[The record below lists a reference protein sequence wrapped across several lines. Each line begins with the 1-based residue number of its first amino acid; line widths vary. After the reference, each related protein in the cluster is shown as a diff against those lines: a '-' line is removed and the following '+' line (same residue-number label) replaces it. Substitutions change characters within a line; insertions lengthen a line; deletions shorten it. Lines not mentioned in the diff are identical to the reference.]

1 MNPEKR
7 YREAR
12 KGVLASILGN
22 IFLSIFKLIAG
33 ILGNSIAVIADS
45 IHSISDILTSIVVW
59 IGIKFG
65 KKPPDR
71 YHPYGHGDLE
81 PIAGLIVAIA
91 LGIVGFEL
99 LRHALSTAIFGTY
112 TTPGAIA
119 IIAALVCIFLKYWM
133 FSFVNRI
140 GRRINSPALIAD
152 SYHSKS
158 DFLSSIVV
166 VAGVGGAMLGFPI
179 LDPLAG
185 FLVGLWI
192 IKIGYD
198 VARKNISN
206 LMGTVPSED
215 VLTKIKDT
223 ARSVKGVKGFHD
235 VRMHY
240 TGPHAVVSLHV
251 KVDPKL
257 NISRAHDIAHN
268 VEDRI
273 RSRVKEVTTVLVHT
287 EPG

>member
-1 MNPEKR
+1 MGPEER

-12 KGVLASILGN
+12 KAVVVSISGN
-22 IFLSIFKLIAG
+22 LFLSIFKLLAG
-33 ILGNSIAVIADS
+33 LLGNSLAVVADA
-45 IHSISDILTSIVVW
+45 IHSLSDILTSIVVW
-59 IGIKFG
+59 IGLKFG

-99 LRHALSTAIFGTY
+99 LRHAFTIALSGAY
-112 TTPGAIA
+112 TMPGAIA
-119 IIAALVCIFLKYWM
+119 IIATLICIFIKYGM
-133 FSFVNRI
+133 FRFVNRT

-152 SYHSKS
+152 SCHSKS

-166 VAGVGGAMLGFPI
+166 LVGVAGAMLGYPI

-185 FLVGLWI
+185 FLVAFWI

-198 VARKNISN
+198 VAKKNINN
-206 LMGTVPSED
+206 LMGTIPSER
-215 VLTKIKDT
+215 VLRDIRQ
-223 ARSVKGVKGFHD
+223 AVRSVEGVKGFHD

-240 TGPHAVVSLHV
+240 VGPHAVVSLHL
-251 KVDPKL
+251 KVDKNL
-257 NISRAHDIAHN
+257 SISGAHSIAHS

-273 RSRVKEVTTVLVHT
+273 KKAVKEATTVLVHT